1 MPQSFQVELLPE
13 AASLPSG
20 EKKKRKKKRQV
31 PRSFQV
37 ELLLEVASPAT
48 TGDVGVSTQDEGRHG
63 SSDGSSG
70 PFELLSSEALPER
83 TDPYTHERSHG
94 VQDACD
100 SNLTRARQFV
110 EKGRVQEAVGLYM
123 RILEAN
129 SSNLT
134 AHNELGLLL
143 DELKQYDVALGHFE
157 AAELLAPDD
166 VEILTNY
173 ASTLTSVARYEEAE
187 VLLRRAQE
195 LLAEDIDVRR
205 EIGILYFRRGLYLEA
220 EVELSWVCAQDKEN
234 GLAFYYM
241 GEALNRLSRFD
252 EAMHAMDQAVKL
264 LPNDPRVY
272 YTLGHL
278 YDRSE
283 MPVAAANMYRRARQL
298 QSS

>member
-13 AASLPSG
+13 AVPLASS
-20 EKKKRKKKRQV
+20 KKRKRKKKPQV

-37 ELLLEVASPAT
+37 ELLLETVSPA
-48 TGDVGVSTQDEGRHG
+48 STEDLRAPTKAEDRHE
-63 SSDGSSG
+63 SSDGASG
-70 PFELLSSEALPER
+70 MFEPVSSEVPSEL
-83 TDPYTHERSHG
+83 TDSSTLVHNHR
-94 VQDACD
+94 VQDTGESDLAQAQQ
-100 SNLTRARQFV
+100 LV
-110 EKGRVQEAVGLYM
+110 KKGKVHEAVELYM
-123 RILEAN
+123 GILETN
-129 SSNLT
+129 SSNLK
-134 AHNELGLLL
+134 AHNELGVLL
-143 DELKQYDVALGHFE
+143 DELKQYDAALRHFE
-157 AAELLAPDD
+157 AAEVLAPND
-166 VEILTNY
+166 VETLTNY
-173 ASTLTSVARYEEAE
+173 ASTLTSVTRYEEAE
-187 VLLRRAQE
+187 ALLRRAQE

-220 EVELSWVCAQDKEN
+220 EIELSWVCAQDKQN

-252 EAMHAMDQAVKL
+252 EAMHTMDQAVKL
-264 LPNDPRVY
+264 LPNDSRVY

>member
-13 AASLPSG
+13 AVPLASR
-20 EKKKRKKKRQV
+20 EKRKRKKKPQV
-31 PRSFQV
+31 SRSFQV
-37 ELLLEVASPAT
+37 ELLLETVSPAST
-48 TGDVGVSTQDEGRHG
+48 EDVGAPTKAEDRHE
-63 SSDGSSG
+63 SSDGASG
-70 PFELLSSEALPER
+70 MFAPVSSEVPLEL
-83 TDPYTHERSHG
+83 TDSSTLVHNHR
-94 VQDACD
+94 VQDTGESDLAQAQQ
-100 SNLTRARQFV
+100 LV
-110 EKGRVQEAVGLYM
+110 KKGKVHEAVELYM
-123 RILEAN
+123 GILETN
-129 SSNLT
+129 SSNLK
-134 AHNELGLLL
+134 AHNELGVLL
-143 DELKQYDVALGHFE
+143 DELKQYDAALGHFE
-157 AAELLAPDD
+157 AAEVLAPND

-187 VLLRRAQE
+187 ALLRRAQE

-205 EIGILYFRRGLYLEA
+205 EIGVLYFRRGLYLEA
-220 EVELSWVCAQDKEN
+220 EIELSWVCAQDKKN

-252 EAMHAMDQAVKL
+252 EAMHTMDQAVKL